1 MPATRVAAI
10 LLLVCASGHASAAD
24 DIVRPAA
31 AGPGRPMLEML
42 EPGVDDIGPVR
53 LSTRFMPYD
62 MRLPTG
68 FDRVYRVPGS
78 DDLVMRGSGALFAVF
93 PRSVYARTPR
103 GSVPLA
109 PPGTVFHIGMPGPT
123 PVEALRERVRAQD
136 THAPS
141 ARVDLSI
148 DTRRELE
155 PVTLAPVASNATS
168 PARSRAPAAAPPARD
183 PAALRPVFPPDPES
197 TRNPYAHLALGPAKV
212 VR

>member
-1 MPATRVAAI
+1 MRATRAAAI
-10 LLLVCASGHASAAD
+10 LLLVCASGQASAAD

-31 AGPGRPMLEML
+31 AGPGRLPLEML
-42 EPGVDDIGPVR
+42 EPGLDDIGPVR

-93 PRSVYARTPR
+93 PRSVYARTAR

-123 PVEALRERVRAQD
+123 PVEVLRERVREQR
-136 THAPS
+136 THTTP

-148 DTRRELE
+148 DARRELE
-155 PVTLAPVASNATS
+155 PITLAPAAS
-168 PARSRAPAAAPPARD
+168 PARSPAPAAAPPARD